1 MLKTITFDSFLLYS
15 RHTMTLYK
23 GVEYTVS
30 YFKDSISTLM
40 IIQRLT
46 KYNQVLHVIQCE
58 IHVSFHIMNNCY
70 TLIILEMLF
79 NLCI

>member
-1 MLKTITFDSFLLYS
+1 MFLILS
-15 RHTMTLYK
+15 PVL
-23 GVEYTVS
+23 
-30 YFKDSISTLM
+30 SISTFM

-58 IHVSFHIMNNCY
+58 IYVSFHIMNNCY

-79 NLCI
+79 NLSI